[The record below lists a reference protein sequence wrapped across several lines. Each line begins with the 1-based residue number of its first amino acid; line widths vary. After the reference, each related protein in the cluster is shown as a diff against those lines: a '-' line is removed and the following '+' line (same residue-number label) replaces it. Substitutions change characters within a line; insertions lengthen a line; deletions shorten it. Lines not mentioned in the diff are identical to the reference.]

1 MTQSVTL
8 HNSKYYTRQS
18 EVLHLTQSVTIMQNK
33 NVRIH
38 LPLQFVKH
46 TEKQKKRKERR
57 GEEYITQHIISH
69 QI

>member
-38 LPLQFVKH
+38 LQLQFVKH
-46 TEKQKKRKERR
+46 TEKQKKREERS
-57 GEEYITQHIISH
+57 T
-69 QI
+69 